1 MDWGRE
7 EVGTGAVREVGVCG
21 MEEENVEMAGIGGH
35 LGAWCG
41 NLARWKLPGVYEGD
55 TDEVSS

>member
-1 MDWGRE
+1 
-7 EVGTGAVREVGVCG
+7 

-41 NLARWKLPGVYEGD
+41 NLVRWKLPGVYEGD
-55 TDEVSS
+55 ADEVFS